1 MQALKKKN
9 NWKGNTENE
18 RSEEMTQAN
27 LKDII
32 AENFLELITN
42 INSQFLISILR
53 YYIMNIQNPNEIEIS
68 Q

>member
-9 NWKGNTENE
+9 SWKGNAENE
-18 RSEEMTQAN
+18 KNEEMTQAN

-32 AENFLELITN
+32 AQNFLELITN
-42 INSQFLISILR
+42 INSQFLVSILR
-53 YYIMNIQNPNEIEIS
+53 YYIMDIQNPNEIKIS